1 MQQGLQ
7 TAEAKRARQRMY
19 VKTSYYRQQNVM
31 KALRQELHDLELKYS
46 QSLQQLQYKQQQQQW
61 SEAGGNEE
69 DTYSVDL
76 VERYMQLSTKKQELQ
91 RENQEM
97 ALLAAK
103 HETFRLKV
111 EHWGGSDG
119 APMLEPPPITVELS
133 NMVFEPMTVSECHHI
148 AIAAY
153 REICAFLQSNSYLTT
168 GAVLCG
174 WRDRLREAADH
185 VKFTLKKRFIGITPM
200 ELLAR
205 AWHVVSSPRGLAGLY
220 STDMRLSL
228 KVLQIVD
235 DHNVVM
241 YRVIRNAQT
250 QRAVQSVFLVSRFK
264 VASGYMVLFRSV
276 DRNRLRKLCQGGTV
290 NLDDQGD
297 CVGDNWLDMFTWTL
311 FEDEP
316 GNENAVVFSYGGIVY
331 STEAVNTHTWMLE
344 ILLLA
349 MRWEAK
355 VVRPPFMLG
364 D

>member
-1 MQQGLQ
+1 MAEINYALMQQGLQ

-61 SEAGGNEE
+61 SEAGA
-69 DTYSVDL
+69 VH
-76 VERYMQLSTKKQELQ
+76 QEAGAAA
-91 RENQEM
+91 REPGDGAPGSETRDFPPQGG
-97 ALLAAK
+97 AL
-103 HETFRLKV
+103 
-111 EHWGGSDG
+111 GGSDG

-290 NLDDQGD
+290 DLDDQGD

>member
-1 MQQGLQ
+1 
-7 TAEAKRARQRMY
+7 
-19 VKTSYYRQQNVM
+19 
-31 KALRQELHDLELKYS
+31 
-46 QSLQQLQYKQQQQQW
+46 
-61 SEAGGNEE
+61 
-69 DTYSVDL
+69 
-76 VERYMQLSTKKQELQ
+76 
-91 RENQEM
+91 
-97 ALLAAK
+97 
-103 HETFRLKV
+103 
-111 EHWGGSDG
+111 
-119 APMLEPPPITVELS
+119 
-133 NMVFEPMTVSECHHI
+133 
-148 AIAAY
+148 
-153 REICAFLQSNSYLTT
+153 
-168 GAVLCG
+168 
-174 WRDRLREAADH
+174 
-185 VKFTLKKRFIGITPM
+185 
-200 ELLAR
+200 
-205 AWHVVSSPRGLAGLY
+205 
-220 STDMRLSL
+220 MRLSL

-290 NLDDQGD
+290 DLDDQGD